1 MKIQRTDEELM
12 LRYRDGDKD
21 AFEVLYRRY
30 EKPVLDLIYR
40 MVMDASEAESLCQ
53 ETFYRVVKA
62 RKRYKVNAQFKTWLF
77 QIALNLCRDRLRRM
91 KHRSHL
97 SLNVP
102 VVAHGDGD
110 IELQDCISDPSPDT
124 AANLESEQLEALIK
138 AAIASLPEEE
148 HLVVVMKEFQG
159 MPYSEIAEVM
169 NCPIGTLKSHNYRAH
184 QKLKKILSK
193 YIGD

>member
-12 LRYRDGDKD
+12 LQYRDGDKD
-21 AFEVLYRRY
+21 AFEILYRRY
-30 EKPVLDLIYR
+30 ERPVLDLIYR
-40 MVMDASEAESLCQ
+40 MVMDVPEAESLCQ

-62 RKRYKVNAQFKTWLF
+62 GKRYRATAKFKTWLF
-77 QIALNLCRDRLRRM
+77 QIAINLSRDRLRRM

-97 SLNVP
+97 SLNAP
-102 VVAHGDGD
+102 IQPQSVAG
-110 IELQDCISDPSPDT
+110 IEIQDRLSDPNPGT
-124 AANLESEQLEALIK
+124 AANLESGQLESLVK

-148 HLVVVMKEFQG
+148 HLVVVMKEYQG

-169 NCPIGTLKSHNYRAH
+169 NCPIGTLKSHNHRAH
-184 QKLKKILSK
+184 QRLKKILSK

>member
-12 LRYRDGDKD
+12 LGYKDGDKN
-21 AFEVLYRRY
+21 AFEMLYRRY
-30 EKPVLDLIYR
+30 EKSVLNLIYR

-62 RKRYKVNAQFKTWLF
+62 RKRYKATAQFKTWLF
-77 QIALNLCRDRLRRM
+77 QIAINLCCDRMRRM

-97 SLNVP
+97 SLNAP
-102 VVAHGDGD
+102 VKSQNDGG
-110 IELQDCISDPSPDT
+110 IELQDHISDPNPD
-124 AANLESEQLEALIK
+124 AESNLESAQLESLVK
-138 AAIASLPEEE
+138 AAIAVLPEEE
-148 HLVVVMKEFQG
+148 HLVVVMKEYQG

-169 NCPIGTLKSHNYRAH
+169 NCPVGTLKSHNHRAH
-184 QKLKKILSK
+184 QRLKKILSK